1 MKRTLTLI
9 LALLLTLTVLSGCG
23 GATPSASAAAGEA
36 AADYGYTESADLNGA
51 KYGAWPADAPAASAD
66 SPAEAQESGGSRV
79 DNAKLIYTA
88 SMNAETTDFD
98 GCAAD
103 LEKLVAQMDG
113 YFENTSVSN
122 YGSGYRSGSYTV
134 RIPAA
139 QFQAFCKQ
147 VGSLC
152 HVTYRDSSAENVS
165 EAYYDT
171 QSRLETQRTK
181 LERLQTLLKQADKM
195 EDIITIESAISD
207 TELTIEQLSG
217 TLRTYDALV
226 DYATVY
232 VNLEEV
238 YKLSNTEEPSAGFAS
253 RVGTAFSSGWKNFV
267 AAMESFAVALAY
279 GWVWLVLLAAI
290 AAAFVALSR
299 RSRARKLAKKAAQPA
314 PAPKKPEDKP
324 E

>member
-1 MKRTLTLI
+1 MKRSEINATIKQFEALLDQYRFRIPPYLSFTPEEWADKNHEWDEIRDNMLGWDI
-9 LALLLTLTVLSGCG
+9 TDYGEGDFEHKGLALITLRNGNL
-23 GATPSASAAAGEA
+23 AM
-36 AADYGYTESADLNGA
+36 ADRYPKTYA
-51 KYGAWPADAPAASAD
+51 
-66 SPAEAQESGGSRV
+66 
-79 DNAKLIYTA
+79 
-88 SMNAETTDFD
+88 
-98 GCAAD
+98 
-103 LEKLVAQMDG
+103 EKLL
-113 YFENTSVSN
+113 F
-122 YGSGYRSGSYTV
+122 
-134 RIPAA
+134 
-139 QFQAFCKQ
+139 
-147 VGSLC
+147 
-152 HVTYRDSSAENVS
+152 
-165 EAYYDT
+165 
-171 QSRLETQRTK
+171 
-181 LERLQTLLKQADKM
+181 LKEGQYSPNHFHWHKM

-217 TLRTYDALV
+217 TLRNYDALV

-253 RVGTAFSSGWKNFV
+253 RMGTAFSSGWKNFV

-314 PAPKKPEDKP
+314 PTPKKPEDKP